1 MSDLEIVEKI
11 ISSSEKIV
19 SYVKDLDYD
28 SFSKNEIT
36 VEACAFNL
44 GQIGEFANRLT
55 EEFQNTHLNIPWKSI
70 YGMRNRIIHD
80 YDGVNL
86 KVVWETISDDLPQ
99 LIEELKKCI
108 G

>member
-1 MSDLEIVEKI
+1 MNDVEIVTKI
-11 ISSSEKIV
+11 ISLSEKIV
-19 SYVKDLDYD
+19 SYVQNLNYD

-44 GQIGEFANRLT
+44 GQIGELAHRLT
-55 EEFQNTHLNIPWKSI
+55 DEFQNTYLNIPWKSI

-99 LIEELKKCI
+99 LIEELKKCV

>member
-1 MSDLEIVEKI
+1 MSDIDIVEKI
-11 ISSSEKIV
+11 ISLSEKIV
-19 SYVKDLDYD
+19 SYTQNLDYNT
-28 SFSKNEIT
+28 FSKNEIT

-44 GQIGEFANRLT
+44 SQIGELAHRLT
-55 EEFQNTHLNIPWKSI
+55 AEFQNTYLNIPWKSI

-86 KVVWETISDDLPQ
+86 KVIWETISEDLPQ
-99 LIEELKKCI
+99 LIEELNKCI

>member
-1 MSDLEIVEKI
+1 MSDIDIVEKI
-11 ISSSEKIV
+11 ISLSEKIV
-19 SYVKDLDYD
+19 SYTQNLDYVT
-28 SFSKNEIT
+28 FSKNAIT

-44 GQIGEFANRLT
+44 SQIGELAHRLT
-55 EEFQNTHLNIPWKSI
+55 SEFQNTYKNIPWKSI
-70 YGMRNRIIHD
+70 YVMRNKIIHD

>member
-11 ISSSEKIV
+11 ISLSEKIV

-44 GQIGEFANRLT
+44 GQIGELAHRLT
-55 EEFQNTHLNIPWKSI
+55 A
-70 YGMRNRIIHD
+70 D
-80 YDGVNL
+80 
-86 KVVWETISDDLPQ
+86 
-99 LIEELKKCI
+99 
-108 G
+108 